1 MKRIE
6 VKEAAVGQAV
16 VVNFG
21 LSVFEAVVT
30 AQNAN
35 GTTTLLRTQFG
46 ANVRPAK
53 TQGDGFVVDNS
64 IEVGVK

>member
-16 VVNFG
+16 VVNNGF
-21 LSVFEAVVT
+21 SVFEAVVT

-53 TQGDGFVVDNS
+53 DPSFVVDNS
-64 IEVGVK
+64 SEVGVK